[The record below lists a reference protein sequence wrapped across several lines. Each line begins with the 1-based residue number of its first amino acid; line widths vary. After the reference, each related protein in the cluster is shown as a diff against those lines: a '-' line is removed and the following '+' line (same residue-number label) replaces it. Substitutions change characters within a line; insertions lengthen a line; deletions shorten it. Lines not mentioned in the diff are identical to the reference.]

1 MREVVHEADCIA
13 TKRISRNAH
22 IWREA
27 DDLFLVDNELLFEAG
42 QIGIRVPLRLFNR
55 YRHAEQVIQLLVV
68 HKDLSIGVPEER
80 RQVLLQMADEGLES
94 AVLDEALHE
103 SDHAVLH
110 LIFVLLLDLVREDLH
125 ADSGQARDDPADGK
139 VAVVPEAETGA
150 SSALAVASVGGSR
163 RRRSTLIAHSASHS

>member
-1 MREVVHEADCIA
+1 
-13 TKRISRNAH
+13 
-22 IWREA
+22 
-27 DDLFLVDNELLFEAG
+27 
-42 QIGIRVPLRLFNR
+42 
-55 YRHAEQVIQLLVV
+55 
-68 HKDLSIGVPEER
+68 
-80 RQVLLQMADEGLES
+80 MADEGLEG
-94 AVLDEALHE
+94 AVLDKALHE

-139 VAVVPEAETGA
+139 VAVIPEAETGA